1 MAMPL
6 LWTACN
12 NAKNDENTNAQ
23 DSIATP
29 ELTEMEKKVNEF
41 VRFRLTTDTSLLT
54 DKERQMLPLLFEAA
68 KIMDKLY
75 WKQSL
80 ADTDTIVG
88 KITDEAMRKF
98 YAINYGPWERLNGNK
113 PFVDGIGEKPAG
125 ANFYPVD
132 MTAAEFEA
140 FTDKN
145 KTSLYT
151 ILRRDESGKL
161 ISIPYSEAYKVELTE
176 AANYIRQASE
186 LAEDA
191 GLKNYLSKLAVALL
205 KNNYFES
212 DMAWM
217 DMKTNTIDFVC
228 GPIENY
234 EDALFGYKAAFEAF
248 ILIKDKEWS
257 AKLEK
262 YAALLPDLQKSLPVD
277 NKYKQDAV
285 GSNSDLNAYDVVFYA
300 GDCNAGSKTIA
311 INLPNDEKV
320 QQKKGSRRLQLKN
333 SIQAKFEN
341 ILMPIAVELM
351 DSALIANIKFDSFF
365 QNVMFHEV
373 AHGLGIKN
381 VLGTKQTVR
390 EALKEQYS
398 TIEEGKADILGLFM
412 VQKLNEMKQLDVN
425 MNDNYATF
433 MAGLFRSIRFGA
445 SSSHGKANLICF
457 NYFKEKQ
464 VFTRSQNGKYSID
477 FAKMQTAM
485 NTLSNDIL
493 VLQGDG
499 SYDKVAEFIKKYL
512 VEDPQLM
519 DDLKRLEEKN
529 IPVDIVFEQG
539 TDVLGL

>member
-1 MAMPL
+1 
-6 LWTACN
+6 
-12 NAKNDENTNAQ
+12 
-23 DSIATP
+23 
-29 ELTEMEKKVNEF
+29 
-41 VRFRLTTDTSLLT
+41 
-54 DKERQMLPLLFEAA
+54 
-68 KIMDKLY
+68 LY